1 MKKPQ
6 DYEKSV
12 YLSMGLAT
20 VSYLTFALVIYA
32 WCGKWIASPA
42 LGTAGVMVK
51 RVSYG
56 IALPG
61 LIISESLSVHI
72 AAKYVFVRILRNSR
86 HLQSNTIVHWGTWLG
101 CTVSISVVSFL
112 LASAIPIFN
121 YIIGL
126 VGSICF
132 SLLALVLPGCFWLY
146 SHSKLWKGSP
156 LEKSVFML
164 HILLVVLGAF
174 MAAGGTY
181 GTVMQINEA
190 YASGMI
196 SSAFSC
202 ADNSGS

>member
-1 MKKPQ
+1 MRLNGRPDHFIFEIRSFKL
-6 DYEKSV
+6 D
-12 YLSMGLAT
+12 
-20 VSYLTFALVIYA
+20 
-32 WCGKWIASPA
+32 
-42 LGTAGVMVK
+42 
-51 RVSYG
+51 R
-56 IALPG
+56 
-61 LIISESLSVHI
+61 
-72 AAKYVFVRILRNSR
+72 
-86 HLQSNTIVHWGTWLG
+86 LG
-101 CTVSISVVSFL
+101 CTVSISVISFL

-121 YIIGL
+121 YILGL

-146 SHSKLWKGSP
+146 SHSKLWKGSQ
-156 LEKSVFML
+156 LKKSVFML

-174 MAAGGTY
+174 MATGGTY